1 MEKKQ
6 VLIPGGYGAV
16 GTIIS
21 TLLSKN
27 NYIMP
32 VVAGRN
38 EDQAKQLAQDLNCKW
53 TTIDLEN
60 SESIEHA
67 LNNIDIVISCYIPS
81 SDFNTFLPDICAES
95 GIHYLDVAAFNQ
107 FNEKVMDLNKKAA
120 LNGAILITALGLFP
134 GIPGLILGSNTD
146 HFDKIDSADIFFTS
160 GGNMDKL
167 TPLALQGISH
177 MMGVT
182 PMQWENESWIKAPA
196 KGRKEYISE
205 PFNKKITFYPYMVTH
220 DLVEIPKIIKTDKI
234 VMWSMSESFFLG
246 MVLLMGLKMGLAKT
260 IKRAGKFLSVLK
272 FLGKKKHRDY
282 SLKIVSR
289 GRKENLPYERV
300 VEMNETEEFLT
311 AIVPTI
317 VCEQIANGD
326 ISRVGAY
333 TGAGIVDTQKFIVS
347 LKNGGINYKDITKK
361 LFI

>member
-1 MEKKQ
+1 MEKTQ

-21 TLLSKN
+21 TLLSKKDH
-27 NYIMP
+27 IMP

-38 EDQAKQLAQDLNCKW
+38 E
-53 TTIDLEN
+53 
-60 SESIEHA
+60 
-67 LNNIDIVISCYIPS
+67 
-81 SDFNTFLPDICAES
+81 
-95 GIHYLDVAAFNQ
+95 
-107 FNEKVMDLNKKAA
+107 
-120 LNGAILITALGLFP
+120 
-134 GIPGLILGSNTD
+134 D

-160 GGNMDKL
+160 GGNMDTL

-177 MMGVT
+177 MMRVT

-205 PFNKKITFYPYMVTH
+205 PFNKQITFYPYMVTH
-220 DLVEIPKIIKTDKI
+220 DLVELPKIVKTGKI
-234 VMWSMSESFFLG
+234 VMWSMSESFFMG

-260 IKRAGKFLSVLK
+260 IKKAEKFLSILR
-272 FLGKKKHRDY
+272 FLGKKNHRDY
-282 SLKIVSR
+282 SLKIVSK
-289 GRKENLPYERV
+289 GRKENLSYQRV

-326 ISRVGAY
+326 ISRVGAF
-333 TGAGIVDTQKFIVS
+333 TGAEIVDIQKFIDS
-347 LKNGGINYKDITKK
+347 LKNAGINYKDVTKK
-361 LFI
+361 I